1 MSTRVITDLKQL
13 KTLVGREVGV
23 TDWKTM
29 TQERVSAFAD
39 VTEDHQWIHLDGERA
54 SSESPYKTTVAHG
67 FLSLSLISA
76 FIKEVVNVNVGFK
89 TTINY
94 GLNRVRFPAP
104 VAVGSNIRA
113 RVGLQSLEEIEGGLQ
128 FTWIVRVESQK
139 CDKPSVVAEWVT
151 RSYR

>member
-1 MSTRVITDLKQL
+1 MSTRVITDPKQL

-23 TDWKTM
+23 TDWKAM

-54 SSESPYKTTVAHG
+54 SSESPYKTTIAHG

-76 FIKEVVNVNVGFK
+76 FIKEVVNIDAGFK

-104 VAVGSNIRA
+104 VPVGSNIRA